1 MQPCAS
7 PGKSGRLVDD
17 QSLSLRNTVLMNTVL
32 RNNFRGNDPQK

>member
-17 QSLSLRNTVLMNTVL
+17 QNTSLMNTVL
-32 RNNFRGNDPQK
+32 RNNFLGNDPQK